1 METAPPVSAN
11 VSPAVYLAEEAVAKS
26 KSELLDGRVLAMA
39 GGSPRHGHISGQA
52 YSLGNAMLRPR
63 GCFAFNSDVKVKTP
77 RGSYFYP
84 DATYV
89 CEPKFEDDCL
99 VNPLAI
105 VEVLSPSTETYDRTT
120 KFDAYAEIPSLKE
133 IVFIETISPRIQV
146 YRRDGEGWRV
156 MVYHASQIANIES
169 VDLDLNVDDL
179 YQGSE
184 SLPG

>member
-1 METAPPVSAN
+1 MVIEPPILSP
-11 VSPAVYLAEEAVAKS
+11 VSPAEYLAKEALAEA
-26 KSELLDGRVLAMA
+26 KSELVDGQVLAMA

-52 YSLGNAMLRPR
+52 YSLGNTMLRPR

-77 RGSYFYP
+77 RGNYFYP

-99 VNPLAI
+99 LNPLAV
-105 VEVLSPSTETYDRTT
+105 VEVLSPTTENYDRTT

-133 IVFIETISPRIQV
+133 IIFLETTTPRVQIF
-146 YRRDGEGWRV
+146 RRDAEGWRV
-156 MVYHASQIANIES
+156 MVYHAGQIAKIES
-169 VDLDLNVDDL
+169 VDLHLSLDDL

>member
-1 METAPPVSAN
+1 MVTAPPVSAN
-11 VSPAVYLAEEAVAKS
+11 VSPAEYLAEEAVAKS

-39 GGSPRHGHISGQA
+39 GGSPRHSRLATRVTTLADQEL
-52 YSLGNAMLRPR
+52 SPR

-89 CEPKFEDDCL
+89 CEPKFEDNCL
-99 VNPLAI
+99 INPLAI

-133 IVFIETISPRIQV
+133 IVFIETTTPRVQV
-146 YRRDGEGWRV
+146 FRRDGEGWRV
-156 MVYHASQIANIES
+156 MVYQASQIANIES
-169 VDLDLNVDDL
+169 VDLDLSVDEL